1 MTMHCNGLTKL
12 IEECGELSQIASKK
26 QAFMNT
32 DTHPDGKG
40 SMKKRLEEEMADVIA
55 ACVLVAENFGLN
67 QDFLEQRALKKLALF
82 RSWHNNPNV

>member
-26 QAFMNT
+26 QAFMDT

-40 SMKKRLEEEMADVIA
+40 SMKKRIEEEMGDVFA
-55 ACVLVAENFGLN
+55 ACILVAENFSLD
-67 QDFLEQRALKKLALF
+67 QDFLEKRVQKKLTLF

>member
-1 MTMHCNGLTKL
+1 MTMHCDGLTKL

-26 QAFMNT
+26 QAFMDT

-40 SMKKRLEEEMADVIA
+40 SMKKRIEEEMGDVIA
-55 ACVLVAENFGLN
+55 ACILVAENFGLD
-67 QDFLEQRALKKLALF
+67 QDFLEKRVQKKLALF

>member
-40 SMKKRLEEEMADVIA
+40 SMKKRIEEEMADVIA
-55 ACVLVAENFGLN
+55 ACVLVAENFGLD
-67 QDFLEQRALKKLALF
+67 QDHLEQRALKKLALF
-82 RSWHNNPNV
+82 RKWHNNPNV

>member
-1 MTMHCNGLTKL
+1 MTMHCDGLTKL

-40 SMKKRLEEEMADVIA
+40 SMKKRLEEEMGDVLA
-55 ACVLVAENFGLN
+55 ACILVADNFGLD
-67 QDFLEQRALKKLALF
+67 QEFLEKRVQKKLDLF
-82 RSWHNNPNV
+82 RSWHNNINV

>member
-1 MTMHCNGLTKL
+1 MMQFGGLTKL
-12 IEECGELSQIASKK
+12 IEECGELVQIAAKK
-26 QAFMNT
+26 QAYFDT

-67 QDFLEQRALKKLALF
+67 QDFLEQRALKKLELF
-82 RSWHNNPNV
+82 RSWHNNTNV